1 MTFLRMCRTVM
12 EELGGEL
19 LTVLESFLLVEKE
32 RIEIVQFQPTCQNMW
47 NTVASPRSN
56 KVRKNRVALSSINIL
71 MG

>member
-1 MTFLRMCRTVM
+1 MCRTVM

-19 LTVLESFLLVEKE
+19 LTVLESFMLIEKE
-32 RIEIVQFQPTCQNMW
+32 RIEIVQFPPTCQNMW

-56 KVRKNRVALSSINIL
+56 KVRKNRVALSLINIL

>member
-1 MTFLRMCRTVM
+1 MTFLRMCSKVI

-19 LTVLESFLLVEKE
+19 LTVLESFMLIEKE
-32 RIEIVQFQPTCQNMW
+32 RIEIVQFPPTCQNMW

-56 KVRKNRVALSSINIL
+56 KVRKNRVALSLINIL

>member
-19 LTVLESFLLVEKE
+19 LTVLESFLLIEKE
-32 RIEIVQFQPTCQNMW
+32 RIEIVQFPPTCQNMW

-56 KVRKNRVALSSINIL
+56 KVRKNRVALSLINIL